1 MSVPLDESYR
11 YGLMTR
17 LPTAQTTRAITEL
30 LDELEFDSIWV
41 GDHIAFTTP
50 ILDPFLQLAQVAA
63 YSNRLTVGTGVYL
76 LPMRHPTPVAKQ
88 AASLDHLS
96 GGRFIFGVGV
106 GGEFPA
112 EYAACGVPRAERGAR
127 LSESIAVIRK
137 LWSGEPVSHEGRFFA
152 FPEVHMQPAPV
163 QPGGP
168 PIWCGGRSDA
178 ALRRAGKLADGW
190 ISYVVTPQMYR
201 DGLAKIAQ
209 AAADAKRDLTEF
221 GTAHLL
227 FTLIDDSYEAALD
240 KASALLSQRYAMD
253 FRAAAKKY
261 AALGR
266 PEDVAAKIAEFHDAG
281 VRHLNLDLLGTPA
294 ERDVQLRR
302 FAAEIRPLLGHAPA
316 KQDAAN

>member
-1 MSVPLDESYR
+1 MGVPLDQTYR

-17 LPTAQTTRAITEL
+17 LPTAETTRAIVAK
-30 LDELEFDSIWV
+30 LDALEFDSIWV

-50 ILDPFLQLAQVAA
+50 ILDPFLQLAQAAA
-63 YSNRLTVGTGVYL
+63 YSSRLTVGTGVYL

-112 EYAACGVPRAERGAR
+112 EYAACGVPRNERGAR
-127 LSESIAVIRK
+127 LSESIAVLRA
-137 LWSGEPVSHEGRFFA
+137 LWSGEPVSHEGKYFS

-168 PIWCGGRSDA
+168 PIWVGGRSDA
-178 ALRRAGKLADGW
+178 ALRRAGRLADGW
-190 ISYVVTPQMYR
+190 ISYVVTPGMYR
-201 DGLAKIAQ
+201 DGMAKIAE
-209 AAADAKRDLTEF
+209 AAEDAKRDLDTF

-240 KASALLSQRYAMD
+240 KAAALLSQRYAMD

-266 PEDVAAKIAEFHDAG
+266 PEDVAAKIGEFHDAG
-281 VRHLNLDLLGTPA
+281 VRHVNLDLLGTPE
-294 ERDVQLRR
+294 ERDAQLHR
-302 FAAEIRPLLGHAPA
+302 FATEVRPLLG
-316 KQDAAN
+316 KSGGK